1 MVQSPVFH
9 WAGSSGFAE
18 VLLLLN
24 FSNLLLLAK
33 QARDSCFFPKKL
45 SEMAAAASSA
55 TLNLQGTLA
64 FLSCN
69 YELVYC
75 VPFAQDVKCL

>member
-1 MVQSPVFH
+1 MRSPVFP
-9 WAGSSGFAE
+9 WAGSGGFAE
-18 VLLLLN
+18 LLLLLN

-33 QARDSCFFPKKL
+33 QVRDSRFLPKEL

-55 TLNLQGTLA
+55 TLNLQGTPA
-64 FLSCN
+64 FLSCDS
-69 YELVYC
+69 ELVYC